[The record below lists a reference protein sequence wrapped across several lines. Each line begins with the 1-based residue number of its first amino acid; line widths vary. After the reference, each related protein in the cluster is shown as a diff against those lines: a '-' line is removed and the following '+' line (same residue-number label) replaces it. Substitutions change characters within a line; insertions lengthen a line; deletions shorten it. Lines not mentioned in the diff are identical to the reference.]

1 MSYVNTKEILDKASK
16 NYYGVPALNI
26 NNLEFFHAIIE
37 AGIEENAPVIIE
49 TSEGALKYAGN
60 GDQFRG
66 ANFFVDLVKSYAD
79 SINIPVALHLDHG
92 KHFDVIVKAI
102 KAGYSSVMIDASEY
116 PFKENLEKTAKI
128 VEIAHSV
135 GVSVE
140 AELGRLVGIEDNVEV
155 NESEAALV
163 VPDEA
168 KEFVE
173 RTKVDFLAPAI
184 GTSHGAFKFKGEAK
198 LDFDRL
204 KKVKSLIE
212 IPLVL
217 HGASSVPEDVVKLA
231 EKYGANFKG
240 AKGVPS
246 EILEKTVKFGI
257 NKVNTD
263 TDLRMAYLAGL
274 REFLKNDTEEFDP
287 RKYFKTPKAYVKK
300 VVQDRMRLLG
310 CSGKA

>member
-1 MSYVNTKEILDKASK
+1 MSYVNTKEILEKASK

-37 AGIEENAPVIIE
+37 AGIEEKAPVIIE

-60 GDQFRG
+60 GDQLRG
-66 ANFFVDLVKSYAD
+66 AKFFVDLVKSYAE

-102 KAGYSSVMIDASEY
+102 KAGYSSVMIDASEF
-116 PFKENLEKTAKI
+116 PFEENLEKTAKI

-155 NESEAALV
+155 DESEAALV

-173 RTKVDFLAPAI
+173 RTNVDFLAPAI

-204 KKVKSLIE
+204 KKVKSLID

-217 HGASSVPEDVVKLA
+217 HGASSVPEEVVKLA
-231 EKYGANFKG
+231 EEYGADFKG

-246 EILEKTVKFGI
+246 EILEKTIKYGI

-263 TDLRMAYLAGL
+263 TDLRMVYVAGL
-274 REFLKNDTEEFDP
+274 REFLKNNTAEFDP

>member
-1 MSYVNTKEILDKASK
+1 MSYVNTKEILEKASK

-37 AGIEENAPVIIE
+37 AGIEEKAPVIIE

-60 GDQFRG
+60 DDQYRG
-66 ANFFVDLVKSYAD
+66 AKFFVDLVKSYAESLD
-79 SINIPVALHLDHG
+79 IPVSLHLDHG

-102 KAGYSSVMIDASEY
+102 KAGYSSVMIDTSEY
-116 PFKENLEKTAKI
+116 PFEENLKQTAKI

-155 NESEAALV
+155 NESQAALV
-163 VPDEA
+163 VPEEA

-173 RTKVDFLAPAI
+173 RTQVDFLAPAI

-204 KKVKSLIE
+204 KKVKSLTNM
-212 IPLVL
+212 PLVL
-217 HGASSVPEDVVKLA
+217 HGASSVPEEVVKLA
-231 EKYGANFKG
+231 EEYGADFKG

-246 EILEKTVKFGI
+246 NILETTVKFGI

-263 TDLRMAYLAGL
+263 TDLRMAFIAGL
-274 REFLKNDTEEFDP
+274 REFLKHNTTEFDP
-287 RKYFKTPKAYVKK
+287 RKYFKTPKTYVKK
-300 VVQDRMRLLG
+300 VVQERMRLLG